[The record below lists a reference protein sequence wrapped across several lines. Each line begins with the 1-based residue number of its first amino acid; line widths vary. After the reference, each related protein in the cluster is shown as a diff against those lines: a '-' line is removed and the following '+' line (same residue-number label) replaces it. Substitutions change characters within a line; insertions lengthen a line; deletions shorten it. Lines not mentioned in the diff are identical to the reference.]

1 MTEQELMARY
11 KDHVTNKEYT
21 LAISKDGE
29 PCEIAGKII
38 EDLINVDG
46 ALMAVTSMGLF
57 QLIPDEEMTMMYVRN
72 DPRFVAVSDE
82 IIVNLGNVTKVESDS
97 RRIWMHDQSV
107 VGDES
112 YWTDFISK
120 YDLFQQGKVSG

>member
-46 ALMAVTSMGLF
+46 AHNGCN
-57 QLIPDEEMTMMYVRN
+57 QHG
-72 DPRFVAVSDE
+72 
-82 IIVNLGNVTKVESDS
+82 IISTN
-97 RRIWMHDQSV
+97 
-107 VGDES
+107 
-112 YWTDFISK
+112 
-120 YDLFQQGKVSG
+120 SG

>member
-1 MTEQELMARY
+1 MWTA
-11 KDHVTNKEYT
+11 
-21 LAISKDGE
+21 
-29 PCEIAGKII
+29 
-38 EDLINVDG
+38 LI
-46 ALMAVTSMGLF
+46 MAVTSMGLF

-107 VGDES
+107 VGDEFVLDRLHKQIRLVS
-112 YWTDFISK
+112 SK
-120 YDLFQQGKVSG
+120 GK